1 MGWIV
6 DIHAKIDEQIDI
18 DVEIQIVNQNNIE
31 KRILFYWSKLYTKG
45 IKSGDDYSKLPKIIA
60 ILIVDFKLEKLK
72 EIPKIRIKWQIR
84 EEKYQSVILTDVL
97 ELYISKLFAQCYI
110 YKIYSS
116 VLFLCIYINLL
127 HIVGAQTRTLLF

>member
-45 IKSGDDYSKLPKIIA
+45 IKFGDDYSKLPKIIA

-72 EIPKIRIKWQIR
+72 EIPKIHTK
-84 EEKYQSVILTDVL
+84 
-97 ELYISKLFAQCYI
+97 
-110 YKIYSS
+110 
-116 VLFLCIYINLL
+116 
-127 HIVGAQTRTLLF
+127 